1 MSESAQTP
9 NDAPTASKAPSS
21 AARSKFGRRPAIV
34 AAVGVLLVVAAVGLV
49 LEKADIGMISGDPAQ
64 PTVSFVA
71 QRDIG
76 AAATTLTPS
85 AAAALVEDAE
95 RCRVPLVSMSL
106 ARGSAALGSTIR
118 IRAGS
123 YVSPYFTVTDSVQR
137 IAVPYPAPYGS
148 GAGDL
153 HDRRH
158 RHRRD
163 PRYDA
168 GTGPDTPSR
177 CSKHSRGVACREPLL
192 GACLRSHWSS
202 CVESDSLHSHEQAL
216 SSLEDR

>member
-1 MSESAQTP
+1 MSESAQAS
-9 NDAPTASKAPSS
+9 NDAPAASEASSS

-34 AAVGVLLVVAAVGLV
+34 AAVGALLVVAAVGLV
-49 LEKADIGMISGDPAQ
+49 LKKADIGMISGDPAQ

-106 ARGSAALGSTIR
+106 ARGSAALGSTVR

-148 GAGDL
+148 GAGT
-153 HDRRH
+153 
-158 RHRRD
+158 
-163 PRYDA
+163 YTIE
-168 GTGPDTPSR
+168 GTATGAILGITPTQVLIHLPGAQSIP
-177 CSKHSRGVACREPLL
+177 VAWRAVSPC
-192 GACLRSHWSS
+192 
-202 CVESDSLHSHEQAL
+202 
-216 SSLEDR
+216 